1 MDGQI
6 AARIGIVSPTECSD
20 AAVRH
25 LGELD
30 LPENQPLRALIHHG
44 TPFLPSRPLVVR
56 SQDNCPHAVL
66 DMPLPIF
73 QDGHRP
79 QPFAIGRKKQGGANF
94 ERPS

>member
-1 MDGQI
+1 
-6 AARIGIVSPTECSD
+6 
-20 AAVRH
+20 
-25 LGELD
+25 
-30 LPENQPLRALIHHG
+30 
-44 TPFLPSRPLVVR
+44 LVVR